1 MFPTRDQVV
10 SHLDRHAREDGIEL
24 RLSTTVDHI
33 DARPAGWRLTTS
45 GGDLDARQVVVA
57 TGLQHTPEVPDWPG
71 KDAFTG
77 ELLHSSAYRN
87 PMAYRDKRVLVVGPG
102 SSGMEIA
109 HDLATGGAA
118 KVWLAVRTPP
128 NILLRGLPGG
138 LPGVLIATPLYHAP
152 TRIADAI
159 ADRARL
165 ANLGDLTEFGLP
177 VPAEGIFARN
187 ARLGQAPAIVD
198 IDVIDAIKD
207 GSIEIVGAVAAFD
220 GAAVSLVDGT
230 QLEADVVIC
239 ATGYRTGLEN
249 MAGHLGVLDER
260 GRPKATGEEPARDG
274 LRFLGYLAR
283 PSQLGYVAKQSKRVA
298 KRIADELSASPSA

>member
-24 RLSTTVDHI
+24 RLGTAVDRI
-33 DARPAGWRLTTS
+33 DPRPAGWRLTTS
-45 GGDLDARQVVVA
+45 ADELDARQVVVA

-71 KDAFTG
+71 KDTFTG

-87 PMAYRDKRVLVVGPG
+87 PTSYRGKRVLVVGPG

-138 LPGVLIATPLYHAP
+138 LPGDLIATPLYHAP
-152 TRIADAI
+152 IRIADAI
-159 ADRARL
+159 AGRARL

-177 VPAEGIFARN
+177 VPGEGIFARN

-198 IDVIDAIKD
+198 VEVIDSIKD

-220 GAAVSLVDGT
+220 GAVGSLVDGT
-230 QLEADVVIC
+230 QLEPDVIIC
-239 ATGYRTGLEN
+239 ATGCRAGLEH
-249 MAGHLGVLDER
+249 MVGHLGVLDER
-260 GRPKATGEEPARDG
+260 GNPTANGEVPARAG

-283 PSQLGYVAKQSKRVA
+283 PSQLGHVAKQSRRVA
-298 KRIADELSASPSA
+298 KRIADELSA